1 MAKIILFQTII
12 VIQCCVFYAKFADR
26 SNVIGYFSFQMT
38 LNKLQSVI
46 TVKKFYQTLAQIA
59 KILFPQYPCYF
70 FPSFLLIQVCKNI
83 KQKGF
88 RLLPAPRKLINLLT
102 KGEFFKSDH
111 YCFVS
116 ESIYDEYIRMK
127 DLSWVNLTFN
137 GTQVISNLTSSSSSS
152 INDEDNI
159 VQTILNK
166 PNASILMPVI
176 SISNCQWNCVFVSE
190 NCYQN
195 LLVKYKLKADE
206 ETYVSLQSIGDD
218 QSVPRMASRATI
230 FLIKHAYDLSFD
242 ATDEILNKY
251 FSEPRIMYRNHTYE
265 ISFDDLSLDSNITA
279 KYFSVF
285 NDMKSIYFR
294 CLHLESKDNPFE
306 IMAVVMKGI
315 TTLHQTT
322 SISYPIPRQCMDDLC
337 CIPFSSWGL
346 RQSFHEL
353 QSSLKPFTG
362 DLNAA
367 ATPVESKSIEQKR
380 NSYPNDSK
388 LLSNGI
394 LPMFLIQGEPGT
406 NRRSVVNAVAR
417 SLGIQQYKIHC
428 ADIVSSIPAQTE
440 AKLKIA
446 LAKADVCEP
455 LLVTL
460 HNFEVF
466 GVDHEGRGDP
476 RILSVFQNE
485 IGTLFSRKRR
495 FPLLIVAITSDKI
508 INPLIQ
514 RQFLDVI
521 RIAPP
526 DEQQRYDH
534 FQWLFQKEIVA
545 QEIFNKK
552 LLENVPLFNGMD
564 IERANKF
571 LVRYFSH
578 AKNVNIFRSVA
589 DKTKGFLY
597 GDIKLLFDNCLRNI
611 LMNNR
616 GEMNFDLKDIEEKLS
631 KMQLEFSSCLGAPKV
646 PKVLWSDIGGLIKL
660 KDEIQSSIGLPLKH
674 MHLMGKNMRRSGI
687 LLYGPPG

>member
-1 MAKIILFQTII
+1 MTI
-12 VIQCCVFYAKFADR
+12 
-26 SNVIGYFSFQMT
+26 
-38 LNKLQSVI
+38 NKQLPVI
-46 TVKKFYQTLAQIA
+46 TVKKFYQTLGQISI
-59 KILFPQYPCYF
+59 ILFPRFPCYF
-70 FPSFLLIQVCKNI
+70 FPSFLLIQVCKI
-83 KQKGF
+83 IGQRGF
-88 RLLPAPRKLINLLT
+88 RLLPAPRQLINLLT
-102 KGEFFKSDH
+102 KGEFFKCDH

-116 ESIYDEYIRMK
+116 ESIYDEYIRLK
-127 DLSWVNLTFN
+127 DLNWINLVFN
-137 GTQVISNLTSSSSSS
+137 GKKDANNLTSSSSTS

-166 PNASILMPVI
+166 PNTSILMPVI
-176 SISNCQWNCVFVSE
+176 SISNCQSNCVFVSE
-190 NCYQN
+190 NCFQN
-195 LLVKYKLKADE
+195 LLAKYKLNEGEK
-206 ETYVSLQSIGDD
+206 TFVSLQSIGDD
-218 QSVPRMASRATI
+218 QAVPRMASRATI
-230 FLIKHAYDLSFD
+230 FLIKNAYDLSFD

-251 FSEPRIMYRNHTYE
+251 FSEPRILYRNHTYQ
-265 ISFDDLSLDSNITA
+265 ISLDTLSLDSNIKA

-306 IMAVVMKGI
+306 IMAVVMKGM

-322 SISYPIPRQCMDDLC
+322 SISYPIPRQCLDDLC
-337 CIPFSSWGL
+337 CIPFVSWGL
-346 RQSFHEL
+346 RQPFNEL
-353 QSSLKPFTG
+353 KSSLKPFTG

-367 ATPVESKSIEQKR
+367 ATTIDPKYYEQ
-380 NSYPNDSK
+380 NGNVDANDSK

-394 LPMFLIQGEPGT
+394 HPMFLIQGEPGT
-406 NRRSVVNAVAR
+406 NRRQVVNAVAR

-446 LAKADVCEP
+446 LAKADICEP
-455 LLVTL
+455 LLVSL
-460 HNFEVF
+460 ENFEVF
-466 GVDHEGRGDP
+466 GIDHEGRGDR

-485 IGTLFSRKRR
+485 IQNLFRRKRR
-495 FPLLIVAITSDKI
+495 FPLIIVAITSDKT

-534 FQWLFQKEIVA
+534 FQWLFHKEAVA

-552 LLENVPLFNGMD
+552 LLDNVALYDGMD
-564 IERANKF
+564 IKRANNF
-571 LVRYFSH
+571 LIRYFSH
-578 AKNVNIFRSVA
+578 ARNVNIFRSVA

-597 GDIKLLFDNCLRNI
+597 GDIKLLFDNCLRSI
-611 LMNNR
+611 MMNNR
-616 GEMNFDLKDIEEKLS
+616 AEMDFDLKDIEEKLS
-631 KMQLEFSSCLGAPKV
+631 KMQMEFSSCLGAPKV

>member
-1 MAKIILFQTII
+1 
-12 VIQCCVFYAKFADR
+12 
-26 SNVIGYFSFQMT
+26 MT
-38 LNKLQSVI
+38 LNIQLPVI
-46 TVKKFYQTLAQIA
+46 TVKIFYQTLGQISV
-59 KILFPQYPCYF
+59 ILFPRFPCYF
-70 FPSFLLIQVCKNI
+70 FPSFLLIRVCKI
-83 KQKGF
+83 IGQRGF
-88 RLLPAPRKLINLLT
+88 RLLPAPKQLISFLT
-102 KGEFFKSDH
+102 KGEFFKCDH
-111 YCFVS
+111 YCIVS
-116 ESIYDEYIRMK
+116 ELIYDEYIRLK
-127 DLSWVNLTFN
+127 DLNWINLVFNEIKDVNK
-137 GTQVISNLTSSSSSS
+137 LTSSSSAS
-152 INDEDNI
+152 INEEDNI

-166 PNASILMPVI
+166 PNTSILMPVI
-176 SISNCQWNCVFVSE
+176 SSSNCQSNCVFVSE
-190 NCYQN
+190 NCFQN
-195 LLVKYKLKADE
+195 LLAKFKLNESEK
-206 ETYVSLQSIGDD
+206 TFVSLKSIGDD
-218 QSVPRMASRATI
+218 QTVPRMATRATI

-251 FSEPRIMYRNHTYE
+251 FSEPRILYRNHTYQ
-265 ISFDDLSLDSNITA
+265 ISLDDLSLDSSTKA

-285 NDMKSIYFR
+285 NDLKSIYYR

-306 IMAVVMKGI
+306 IMAAVMKGI

-337 CIPFSSWGL
+337 CIPFVSWGL
-346 RQSFHEL
+346 RQPFNEL
-353 QSSLKPFTG
+353 KSSLKPFTG

-367 ATPVESKSIEQKR
+367 AITIDPKYYEQNEKVDA
-380 NSYPNDSK
+380 NAST

-394 LPMFLIQGEPGT
+394 HPMFLMQGEPGT
-406 NRRSVVNAVAR
+406 NRRQLVNAVAR

-428 ADIVSSIPAQTE
+428 ADILSSIPAQTE

-455 LLVTL
+455 LLVSL
-460 HNFEVF
+460 ENFEVF
-466 GVDHEGRGDP
+466 GVDHEGRGDS

-485 IGTLFSRKRR
+485 IHNLFSRRRR
-495 FPLLIVAITSDKI
+495 FPLIIVAITSDKT

-534 FQWLFQKEIVA
+534 FQWLFHKEIVA

-552 LLENVPLFNGMD
+552 LLDNVPLYDGMH
-564 IERANKF
+564 IERANNF
-571 LVRYFSH
+571 LIRHFPH
-578 AKNVNIFRSVA
+578 ARNVKIFGSVA

-597 GDIKLLFDNCLRNI
+597 GDIKLLFDNCLRSI
-611 LMNNR
+611 MMNNR
-616 GEMNFDLKDIEEKLS
+616 AEMDFNLKDIEEKLS
-631 KMQLEFSSCLGAPKV
+631 KMQMEFSSSLGAPKV